1 MFGKLPPG
9 LPFWHPAALISTWG
23 GSGLLPKA
31 PGTWGSLFTL
41 PFAWVIASR
50 YGGEGLLVV
59 AAVTLLAGLWS
70 SARYL
75 RTSTSKDPEAIVIDE
90 TAGQFLALA
99 FVPLDLWWYLAGFIL
114 FRTADILKP
123 WPASW
128 ADRTI
133 PGAWG
138 IMTDD
143 IFAALYPMALLY
155 GVQTYLTGY

>member
-1 MFGKLPPG
+1 MFDKLPPG
-9 LPFWHPAALISTWG
+9 LPFWHPAALIATWG
-23 GSGLLPKA
+23 GSGLLPRA

-41 PFAWVIASR
+41 PFAWVIASH
-50 YGGEGLLVV
+50 YGSEGLLAAV
-59 AAVTLLAGLWS
+59 AVTLLAGLWS
-70 SARYL
+70 SACYL
-75 RTSTSKDPEAIVIDE
+75 RTSTNKDPGTIVIDE

-99 FVPLDLWWYLAGFIL
+99 FVPVDVWWYLAGFIL

>member
-75 RTSTSKDPEAIVIDE
+75 RTSTSKDPGTIVIDE

-99 FVPLDLWWYLAGFIL
+99 FVPLDFWWYLAGFIL
-114 FRTADILKP
+114 FRAADILKP

-128 ADRTI
+128 ADQTI

-143 IFAALYPMALLY
+143 IFAALYTMALLY
-155 GVQTYLTGY
+155 GVQTYLMGY

>member
-1 MFGKLPPG
+1 MFGKLPHG

-23 GSGLLPKA
+23 GSGLLPGA

-50 YGGEGLLVV
+50 YGSEGLLVA

-70 SARYL
+70 SALYL
-75 RTSTSKDPEAIVIDE
+75 RTSTSKDPGTIVIDE
-90 TAGQFLALA
+90 TAGQLLALA
-99 FVPLDLWWYLAGFIL
+99 FVPVDVWWYLAGFIL

>member
-70 SARYL
+70 SACYL
-75 RTSTSKDPEAIVIDE
+75 RTSTSKDPGTIVIDE
-90 TAGQFLALA
+90 TAGQLLALA
-99 FVPLDLWWYLAGFIL
+99 FVPVDVWWYLAGFIL

>member
-50 YGGEGLLVV
+50 YGGEGLLVA

-75 RTSTSKDPEAIVIDE
+75 RTSTSKDPGTIVIDE

-99 FVPLDLWWYLAGFIL
+99 FVPLDFGWYLAGFIL
-114 FRTADILKP
+114 FRAADILKP

-155 GVQTYLTGY
+155 GVQTYLMG